1 VPSMNRRRL
10 LALPAALL
18 GLPAWSPA
26 LAQQATGTVVM
37 YTAAPTEVQNV
48 LVPAIRQRTGLNVQ
62 VVSAGGGEL
71 IQRLRAEAN
80 RPMAD
85 IVVSVGGDVIDVNPQ
100 LFTAYR
106 VKDADK
112 LNPAYAYSTLWT
124 PFSVTVPTVIAV
136 NTRLVSAADMPTGW
150 ADLADPKWK
159 GKIAFGAP
167 DRSSSALT
175 QMLQILH
182 VFGEDK
188 GWELFTKMMDNFVII
203 PSSNAVIRGTAQGE
217 YAIAL
222 TLEDN
227 AQRFIDG
234 GAPLRIVYPKE
245 GVNASSDAMALVA
258 RGPNP
263 AAGRAVLDFIASVDG
278 QTLIVNASGRR
289 PARTDVPG
297 PANNVAFSDLP
308 VNNYPVAWA
317 NEKSRGFVQR
327 YLRLARR

>member
-1 VPSMNRRRL
+1 MNRRRL
-10 LALPAALL
+10 LALPAAMLS
-18 GLPAWSPA
+18 LPAWTSA
-26 LAQQATGTVVM
+26 LAQPATGTVVM

-100 LFTAYR
+100 LFAAYR

-112 LNPAYAYSTLWT
+112 LNPAYAISPLWT

-136 NTRLVSAADMPTGW
+136 NTRLVREADMPRGW

-182 VFGEDK
+182 VFGEEK
-188 GWELFTKMMDNFVII
+188 GWELFARMMDNFVVI

-234 GAPLRIVYPKE
+234 GAPLRIVYPRE
-245 GVNASSDAMALVA
+245 GVNASADAMALVA

-263 AAGRAVLDFIASVDG
+263 AAGRAVLDFIASVEG
-278 QTLIVNASGRR
+278 QTMIVTASGRR
-289 PARTDVPG
+289 PMRADVPG
-297 PANNVAFSDLP
+297 PARNVAFSELP
-308 VNNYPVAWA
+308 VNNYSADWA
-317 NEKSRGFVQR
+317 NEKSRAFVQR

>member
-1 VPSMNRRRL
+1 VHSNERRRL
-10 LALPAALL
+10 LSLPI
-18 GLPAWSPA
+18 A
-26 LAQQATGTVVM
+26 LAGLAWLTPAKAQPASGTVVM
-37 YTAAPTEVQNV
+37 YTAAPTDLLNA
-48 LVPAIRQRTGLNVQ
+48 LVPVLRQRTGLNLQ

-85 IVVSVGGDVIDVNPQ
+85 IVVSVGGDVIEVNPQ
-100 LFTAYR
+100 LFTPYR
-106 VKDADK
+106 VKEADR
-112 LNPAYAYSTLWT
+112 LNPAYLTHPLWT

-136 NTRLVSAADMPTGW
+136 NTRLVRDADMPSSW

-175 QMLQILH
+175 QMLHILH
-182 VFGEDK
+182 LFGEAR
-188 GWELFTKMMDNFVII
+188 GWELFTRMMDNFVII

-234 GAPLRIVYPKE
+234 GSPLRIVYPKE
-245 GVNASSDAMALVA
+245 GVNVSSDAMALVA

-263 AAGRAVLDFIASVDG
+263 AAGRAVLDFLTSVEG
-278 QTLIVNASGRR
+278 QTLVVNASGRR
-289 PARTDVPG
+289 PARLDVPG
-297 PANNVAFSDLP
+297 PKSNIAFSDLP
-308 VNNYPVAWA
+308 VNNYPSAWA
-317 NEKSRGFVQR
+317 NENSRSFVQR